1 MLGFFFR
8 RFPVVG
14 VLGGLAL
21 VAWGFSRGSILP
33 EVAGG
38 LVAVISG
45 VRMLGSVT
53 GRDK

>member
-1 MLGFFFR
+1 MLGFFSR
-8 RFPVVG
+8 RFPIVG

-21 VAWGFSRGSILP
+21 LAWGYSRGAIVP
-33 EVAGG
+33 EIAGG

-45 VRMLGSVT
+45 VRVLGSVT